1 MTVEEYLRSLVPG
14 LDLQTSVLARAARSP
29 IEVGLA
35 RLDLDDDVD
44 YVDVEVPNPE
54 YDPDVQPPVPE
65 TVIERQDRADDV
77 DFQMRLDY
85 ASSTIYYSVLG
96 VFAGGG
102 HSEQVGDVRSSRGG
116 YTITMADRARFKAM
130 GDALRQ
136 KWGWETEADE
146 VTTEIVDVS
155 SLRSKHRC

>member
-14 LDLQTSVLARAARSP
+14 LDLQDNVIARAARSP
-29 IEVGLA
+29 IEVELE
-35 RLDLDDDVD
+35 RLEVDDDIDD
-44 YVDVEVPNPE
+44 Y
-54 YDPDVQPPVPE
+54 
-65 TVIERQDRADDV
+65 DD
-77 DFQMRLDY
+77 DEEFQKRLDY

-102 HSEQVGDVRSSRGG
+102 FTEQVGDVRTSRGG
-116 YTITMADRARFKAM
+116 FIITKDDRARYKAL

-146 VTTEIVDVS
+146 VTTEIVDMS

>member
-14 LDLQTSVLARAARSP
+14 LDLQTNVVARAARSP
-29 IEVGLA
+29 IEVGLE
-35 RLDLDDDVD
+35 RLQLDEDVD
-44 YVDVEVPNPE
+44 YVDVEVPNPDYIPGQE
-54 YDPDVQPPVPE
+54 PPLPE
-65 TVIERQDRADDV
+65 TIIVHKDRSGDV
-77 DFQMRLDY
+77 NFQMRLDY

-102 HSEQVGDVRSSRGG
+102 HSEQVGDVRASRGG

-146 VTTEIVDVS
+146 AATEIVDVS
-155 SLRSKHRC
+155 SLRRQR